1 MHTRTVKE
9 HRGSHCWKFRGE
21 DTAEGEGRTKLKLDI
36 QLQKGM
42 TNSWFSGSIVTVTC
56 PLFVPNLQVVN
67 VTVGL
72 VEPIDPSF
80 REPRSD
86 EMLLL

>member
-1 MHTRTVKE
+1 MHARTVKE
-9 HRGSHCWKFRGE
+9 HRGSHCRKFRGE

-36 QLQKGM
+36 QLRKGM

-56 PLFVPNLQVVN
+56 PLFVVN

-72 VEPIDPSF
+72 VEPIDASF
-80 REPRSD
+80 REPQSD
-86 EMLLL
+86 EMLLLK